1 MSNRCAWI
9 IAIGEVDPLAQAIAA
24 QLAAYGVAVKGQKW
38 PLDQPQAWM
47 QSAQEAAGEDARLV
61 IIVTSSTDYKQSDL
75 RRQLS
80 LFRIFL
86 QTLQRGFINGFI
98 AFTDPDNAPSTQ
110 SDMPGT
116 PILGDLEAIGSSAWV
131 ARAVA
136 RLHAPKT
143 TAWPVRLGL
152 FAQEKLG
159 VWLQVVPQPGQTS
172 QGCVT
177 GVSGND
183 AKITFQAIG
192 AANTL
197 PEKSVNEYE
206 LKGLTFETAGHAFT
220 AWGLQNLLTPE
231 QAHFVRLENEP
242 DLLAIGTLP
251 NGELSDV
258 SLIALR

>member
-47 QSAQEAAGEDARLV
+47 QSAQEAAGEDTRLV

-86 QTLQRGFINGFI
+86 QTLRRGFINGFI
-98 AFTDPDNAPSTQ
+98 AFTDTDNAPSTQ

-152 FAQEKLG
+152 LRKRSWGF
-159 VWLQVVPQPGQTS
+159 
-172 QGCVT
+172 GCR
-177 GVSGND
+177 SY
-183 AKITFQAIG
+183 
-192 AANTL
+192 
-197 PEKSVNEYE
+197 PS
-206 LKGLTFETAGHAFT
+206 
-220 AWGLQNLLTPE
+220 P
-231 QAHFVRLENEP
+231 VRHP
-242 DLLAIGTLP
+242 KA
-251 NGELSDV
+251 V
-258 SLIALR
+258 